1 MFSIIRN
8 IIDYLT
14 SVANSKRKA
23 SVVCILARVGKFT
36 LPMRQRFP
44 EIPMHNKVKQ
54 KKKKRKK
61 NRWAKYFIV
70 PLKMLLSYYC
80 TLKTN
85 WDV

>member
-14 SVANSKRKA
+14 SVANSKRKP

-36 LPMRQRFP
+36 LPMLQRFP

-54 KKKKRKK
+54 KKKERKK
-61 NRWAKYFIV
+61 NRWA
-70 PLKMLLSYYC
+70 LNTS
-80 TLKTN
+80 
-85 WDV
+85 

>member
-14 SVANSKRKA
+14 NVANSERKA
-23 SVVCILARVGKFT
+23 SVVGILARMGKFT
-36 LPMRQRFP
+36 LPMLQRFP

-61 NRWAKYFIV
+61 KNRWA
-70 PLKMLLSYYC
+70 LNTS
-80 TLKTN
+80 
-85 WDV
+85 